1 MILYLLDLLFLLSLL
16 HRMFRLWGD
25 LFPSAGRLS
34 STCLCSISS
43 YYIDIFSLGLQFDSS
58 LRVNSSWRGVAA
70 FACKTG
76 KLYFCPYCLLV
87 QQSSISAKRL
97 IVHGL
102 CLSYIY
108 IQIVIKYCGSVF
120 SGIASPTQR
129 AILVSEHTTL
139 TISYYKTT
147 SHLINIILIS

>member
-1 MILYLLDLLFLLSLL
+1 MILYLLDLLFLLSFVSLL

-25 LFPSAGRLS
+25 LFPSTGRL
-34 STCLCSISS
+34 SS